1 MKKTYLLL
9 LILVAAISLT
19 ACKSYDVTE
28 VKRDAA
34 STTNQEADDTA
45 ASEEAVA
52 ESVNVETAEP
62 FEYGIGSAQFGSVIT
77 DAWTAD
83 QDVPTYSKGKVSVS
97 VDADNKIIKM
107 HSYFTEEDM
116 SKECALAYEGEM
128 YYSIDSIIAK
138 FGDFDSEGII
148 EFSNDEVKL
157 HVEITNKDK
166 GEYYISLKGI

>member
-1 MKKTYLLL
+1 MKKTYLLS
-9 LILVAAISLT
+9 LIIVAAISLT
-19 ACKSYDVTE
+19 ACKSEDVTE
-28 VKRDAA
+28 AKPDAVEA
-34 STTNQEADDTA
+34 TTAQEAD
-45 ASEEAVA
+45 A
-52 ESVNVETAEP
+52 EPVNVETAEP
-62 FEYGIGSAQFGSVIT
+62 FEYGIGNAQFGSVIT

-83 QDVPTYSKGKVSVS
+83 QDVPTYSKGKVSAS
-97 VDADNKIIKM
+97 VDSDNKIIKM

-157 HVEITNKDK
+157 HVEVTNKDK